1 MSIELKTASGGSV
14 TLVPEDGVSNVTAT
28 VKHESGVLASEG
40 SISAPN
46 SPLVKGAVN
55 ASGDAPIYACR
66 AWVNFDG
73 TRDVNGNASTA
84 NTARLIR
91 ASGNVTSVVRNGA
104 GDYTVN
110 FTTPMLD
117 VNYSAVGSG
126 SRVGASSVIIFELRN
141 PTFNPVTTSSFDFA
155 TRFSTNGDMLDT
167 NFVSVAV
174 FR

>member
-1 MSIELKTASGGSV
+1 MANLELKTASGGSV

-40 SISAPN
+40 SISTPN

-55 ASGDAPIYACR
+55 ATGDAPIYACR

-73 TRDVNGNASTA
+73 TT
-84 NTARLIR
+84 TPPTIR
-91 ASGNVTSVVRNGA
+91 ASGNVSSVVRNGT

-110 FTTPMLD
+110 FATALPDENYVVSGTSGNLTSTTLTSRTL
-117 VNYSAVGSG
+117 NRNGAFATTSARLLVQG
-126 SRVGASSVIIFELRN
+126 N
-141 PTFNPVTTSSFDFA
+141 NNPVNDEYVGITF
-155 TRFSTNGDMLDT
+155 
-167 NFVSVAV
+167 